1 MVYKQWLACI
11 GLCVGSYHYIVSCC
25 GSSCVVYT
33 SVYTVS
39 WGSVQAV
46 VCDLLPLSLSLSLS
60 TFRNKR
66 LEENK
71 YLEEKDS
78 IRQRSAERSVSTVP
92 VFL

>member
-1 MVYKQWLACI
+1 MCKQLCESDFMVYKQI
-11 GLCVGSYHYIVSCC
+11 MVCVWVVITTLVF
-25 GSSCVVYT
+25 CVH
-33 SVYTVS
+33 SEL
-39 WGSVQAV
+39 GECA
-46 VCDLLPLSLSLSLS
+46 LPLSLSLSLS

>member
-1 MVYKQWLACI
+1 MICFLPR
-11 GLCVGSYHYIVSCC
+11 S
-25 GSSCVVYT
+25 
-33 SVYTVS
+33 
-39 WGSVQAV
+39 
-46 VCDLLPLSLSLSLS
+46 LPLSFS

-92 VFL
+92 CVLVTLCAVF